1 LLANLT
7 PFSLKAWLDF
17 EGLPT
22 NTIGAQMITA
32 TALAVMC
39 ALLCPLSTK
48 HSWSLRSE
56 GVVIDG
62 VHLKGENKVKCSLV
76 KGTFKECKACSKCEG
91 LTSPME

>member
-1 LLANLT
+1 MVA
-7 PFSLKAWLDF
+7 PRGCCAEEKVW
-17 EGLPT
+17 
-22 NTIGAQMITA
+22 
-32 TALAVMC
+32 AV
-39 ALLCPLSTK
+39 AVRLCPLSTK

-91 LTSPME
+91 LTPSME